1 MDCSLLGFNI
11 FVQANLWENNEMWTE
26 FTEGECKG
34 KAAEMRMEK
43 IRYFLFFTFCF
54 GDSNG
59 FKNRVCTGGTADVC

>member
-1 MDCSLLGFNI
+1 
-11 FVQANLWENNEMWTE
+11 MWTE

-34 KAAEMRMEK
+34 KAVEMRMEK

-54 GDSNG
+54 GDSNW